1 MKMVVCPYCRIET
14 GNESVHRDCMA
25 ERNSRLKSGKCIW
38 CGERDAAETSVECG
52 KCAARRPD

>member
-1 MKMVVCPYCRIET
+1 MAVCLYCQTET

-25 ERNSRLKSGKCIW
+25 VRNSRLKSGKCIR

-52 KCAARRPD
+52 VCGNPARFK